1 MLSVPAEPFDEIAT
15 TRHRWTG
22 GPSRVAYAM
31 SWSCMRLWFHKE
43 LCCQRKLVMQVIQST
58 LLLCELIF
66 GCTLIVFLFVAWH
79 VVLER

>member
-1 MLSVPAEPFDEIAT
+1 
-15 TRHRWTG
+15 
-22 GPSRVAYAM
+22 
-31 SWSCMRLWFHKE
+31 MRLWFHKE
-43 LCCQRKLVMQVIQST
+43 LCCQRKLVMQVIQSM